1 MTNIILLVK
10 DRVRLTEQCLRTLY
24 EETPRDQ
31 FNLVIVDDGS
41 WPETA
46 QILARYS
53 RRDNCEVVTFL
64 RSVGIVGFLRNVG
77 VWTSERYF
85 GRGDYLCLIDNDIAM
100 LHDWLPKMIEALDHV
115 WTGAD
120 DTADTY
126 KVLGGYRHPFHG
138 VNHTSAL
145 VGMGRPDTT
154 VEETD
159 AVAGY
164 MHFMKW
170 STWDDFGPYDQH
182 AKGVCQSEDFAF
194 CQAVKRGNPVRGVEQ
209 TFADIVNG
217 KVGYIH
223 PPVIANC
230 GITNS
235 EGKPAIGSESF
246 PRIAG
251 LIYE

>member
-1 MTNIILLVK
+1 MTNVCMIVR
-10 DRVRLTEQCLRTLY
+10 DRPRLTEQTLRTLY

-31 FNLVIVDDGS
+31 FTLTVCDDGS

-85 GRGDYLCLIDNDIAM
+85 GRGDYLCLIDNDIAF
-100 LHDWLPKMIEALDHV
+100 LNKWLKRMVAAYTV
-115 WTGAD
+115 QVG
-120 DTADTY
+120 
-126 KVLGGYRHPFHG
+126 VLGGYQHPFHG
-138 VNHTSAL
+138 PRIEQPSI
-145 VGMGRPDTT
+145 TT
-154 VEETD
+154 PSVIYTD

-164 MHFMKW
+164 MHFMNW
-170 STWDDFGPYDQH
+170 RTWDEFGPYDQH

-194 CQAVKRGNPVRGVEQ
+194 CQKILKEHSTVA
-209 TFADIVNG
+209 
-217 KVGYIH
+217 YIH

-230 GITNS
+230 GVTNS
-235 EGKPAIGSESF
+235 EGKPAVGSESF
-246 PRIAG
+246 IRYPG
-251 LIYE
+251 LIYS

>member
-10 DRVRLTEQCLRTLY
+10 DRPRLTEQTLRTLY

-46 QILARYS
+46 QILSRYS

-85 GRGDYLCLIDNDIAM
+85 GRGDYLMTIDNDISF
-100 LHDWLPKMIEALDHV
+100 LNSRWLSTMIDALDHV
-115 WTGAD
+115 MQYPDGKED
-120 DTADTY
+120 GRY
-126 KVLGGYRHPFHG
+126 YSILGGYRHPHHG
-138 VNHTSAL
+138 INHTAKL
-145 VGMGRPDTT
+145 VGMGQPDIT

-164 MHFMKW
+164 MQFMRW
-170 STWDDFGPYDQH
+170 ATWDLHGPYDQH
-182 AKGVCQSEDFAF
+182 AKGVCQSEDWAI
-194 CQAVKRGNPVRGVEQ
+194 CQS
-209 TFADIVNG
+209 IVQSKG
-217 KVGYIH
+217 CVGYVH

-235 EGKPAIGSESF
+235 EGKPAVGHAEF
-246 PRIAG
+246 PRIPG